1 MPAWNEYKESSR
13 KRGSLALELFA
24 VESTPIASPD
34 ALKSVLPQHL
44 DYQRKLEAEGKL
56 FLAGPMSDDTGTLM
70 EVAAEHTLIEKEQDV
85 VLLMTSKQIV
95 QYSFLVTALFLINNR
110 IAEYPDL
117 LDFNFYSIPIFH
129 P

>member
-70 EVAAEHTLIEKEQDV
+70 EGTGLIIYRCESLEEAVDLANNDPMHAMKV
-85 VLLMTSKQIV
+85 R
-95 QYSFLVTALFLINNR
+95 SFRIRRWLVNEGSPRISTALSSQSVKF
-110 IAEYPDL
+110 
-117 LDFNFYSIPIFH
+117 S
-129 P
+129 